1 MFFLTTQAEDEEAR
15 QKNETYK
22 LLASEQRAAVSQL
35 YLDRNRP
42 SLDNDVSN
50 IFNYLKFS
58 RKSLARLV
66 HLEVIFGGKIELQQS
81 KWREND
87 SLPVSCILPRCRKNT
102 FLSIFF
108 SFRSKKFV
116 ACSKILIFA
125 TFRQDP
131 FVACAISKSFL
142 DQWRQFLR

>member
-1 MFFLTTQAEDEEAR
+1 MFFLTTQAEDEEER
-15 QKNETYK
+15 LKNETYK

-66 HLEVIFGGKIELQQS
+66 HLEVIFGVKIELQQS

-87 SLPVSCILPRCRKNT
+87 SLPVSCILPRCIH
-102 FLSIFF
+102 FLVFFF
-108 SFRSKKFV
+108 SFRPKKFV